1 MSVFF
6 NNTNSSDSKLIEL
19 EELVQSLQS
28 GVKRLGSFNPKTN
41 VPALPLTPLNENYD
55 SGDYFDIVGLDDGEE
70 YLWNTFTFTNGDHLV
85 VEKVDNENIKWGYI
99 NLGKLAKDINYNNNT
114 SGIDAVNVQNALDE
128 IVSNVSTKAINSEV
142 VHLQGSETID
152 GIKTFGSFPI
162 TPESNPTTNYE
173 VANKSYVDNASPTQ
187 LSTHDIYVSTAGND
201 TFNGQVNRKKLTVEN
216 ALLTVEDNS
225 GNVDIESR
233 NVHIEG
239 GYYTEMLELG
249 TARSRVALI
258 GSADGRTVLK
268 QIKFTENN
276 KQSQV
281 RNIRLENDGVGVG
294 NSGFGIDIQSTLS
307 NYTLTGL
314 SVGGNHASSIC
325 INVANGGSGYIAI
338 ANCDFNN
345 KIINLENST
354 IPRFLFI
361 NQSANLVINAG
372 TNWAVIVDVNSAN
385 ILEQSSN
392 NNVFRGNASV
402 NGLLE
407 NTTAYNGVLAL
418 GALANGFYAVNYDE
432 AGVFSKG
439 DIILIQHPI
448 TIVSNKHY
456 NTLNAS
462 YYDMQGQRTLH
473 KENGGW
479 VVSAGSG
486 GGVVSAGSGGGGVW
500 EEGDNGKIFYEGG
513 SVGIGTSTPNANA
526 ILDLQSTEKGFL
538 PPRMTTAQR
547 DAISTPDSGM
557 TIFNTSINELQ
568 IRSAGAWKSL
578 VYKDNTYSKAEI
590 DSLLGKDDWNIDLSG
605 GAISGFIFQD
615 RYVFFGGGALT
626 ATGAA
631 DFPNLALVGS
641 VAEAKRVM
649 AGVQDDFARYITSYA
664 GENDQAWDQL
674 ANANYIT
681 AGTHYAPNKLSG
693 LDLGYATDV
702 DGSPS
707 EFFIVPFARDAFNI
721 YFFQMSYN
729 IEGNNYNKRL
739 YFHQGGDGA
748 GLLTTLNQYNG
759 NSDLAGMRWSSSLS
773 PTTGWTIA
781 IKTRFR
787 CKNK

>member
-1 MSVFF
+1 MSGFF
-6 NNTNSSDSKLIEL
+6 NNTEDDSAGQIKKL
-19 EELVQSLQS
+19 EELIQTLQS

-70 YLWNTFTFTNGDHLV
+70 YLWNTFTFTNGDHLII
-85 VEKVDNENIKWGYI
+85 EKVDNENIKWGYI

-114 SGIDAVNVQNALDE
+114 SGLDAVNVQNALDE
-128 IVSNVSTKAINSEV
+128 IVSN
-142 VHLQGSETID
+142 
-152 GIKTFGSFPI
+152 
-162 TPESNPTTNYE
+162 
-173 VANKSYVDNASPTQ
+173 VDNASPTQ

-201 TFNGQVNRKKLTVEN
+201 IFNGQVNRKKLTVEN

-249 TARSRVALI
+249 TARSRVSLI
-258 GSADGRTVLK
+258 GGVDGRTVLK

-314 SVGGNHASSIC
+314 SVGGNHASPIC

-392 NNVFRGNASV
+392 NNVFRGNGSV

-432 AGVFSKG
+432 AGVFAKG
-439 DIILIQHPI
+439 DIILIQHPN
-448 TIVSNKHY
+448 TIVSNKYY

-479 VVSAGSG
+479 
-486 GGVVSAGSGGGGVW
+486 VVSAGSGGGGVW

-513 SVGIGTSTPNANA
+513 SVGIGTSTPDEKA

-538 PPRMTTAQR
+538 PPRMTTTQR
-547 DAISTPDSGM
+547 NVILADGVESLTEKGLVIY
-557 TIFNTSINELQ
+557 NTT
-568 IRSAGAWKSL
+568 
-578 VYKDNTYSKAEI
+578 DNQMEVWGGTNWAPLKVW
-590 DSLLGKDDWNIDLSG
+590 DDWDDYNIDLSN
-605 GAISGFIFQD
+605 GAKSGYAFMD
-615 RYVFFGGGALT
+615 RYFMFGGGMLNGSQAHLFPSLP
-626 ATGAA
+626 AVPSFDEAIFLIAA
-631 DFPNLALVGS
+631 A
-641 VAEAKRVM
+641 
-649 AGVQDDFARYITSYA
+649 QDDFARYLNSYYGTYSQSWA
-664 GENDQAWDQL
+664 QL
-674 ANANYIT
+674 ANSNYVQ
-681 AGTHYAPNKLSG
+681 AGASYNIAMRTGG
-693 LDLGYATDV
+693 LDARSKPNVNWGTSGYQ
-702 DGSPS
+702 
-707 EFFIVPFARDAFNI
+707 FFIVPVARDINQDRI
-721 YFFQMSYN
+721 YFFQASYGIDN
-729 IEGNNYNKRL
+729 NGKRIFFDTRVGSGVMPYVNENNYD
-739 YFHQGGDGA
+739 HG
-748 GLLTTLNQYNG
+748 
-759 NSDLAGMRWSSSLS
+759 LAGMRYASSLPAT
-773 PTTGWTIA
+773 PTQA
-781 IKTRFR
+781 VVLKMRIKYRY
-787 CKNK
+787 K